1 MKDDSNS
8 FSNVIPKIGD
18 PPKGEGL
25 LEKPLE
31 LEEISSLDIVNIKTI
46 ICRDHDL
53 DINLEFHTIAGEIIQ
68 SIKIPASFISKIQNY
83 EKTGIRSE
91 LQKRLFNRS
100 QYRELVQK
108 GGIYIFCDSTNR
120 SIKRQIYVGESN
132 ELFTRLKNHEKIK
145 EGIFSS
151 IFIIT
156 SERDDIGK
164 DKLKVLESMLIRSLK
179 EHPAFEVTNTQ
190 KKTKFRVEF
199 FDEPLVKK
207 YYETIL
213 LLIEHCKL

>member
-1 MKDDSNS
+1 MEDDSNS

-31 LEEISSLDIVNIKTI
+31 PEEISSLDIVTIRTNICK
-46 ICRDHDL
+46 
-53 DINLEFHTIAGEIIQ
+53 DINSEFYTIEGEIIQ
-68 SIKIPASFISKIQNY
+68 GIKIPVTFISRIQNY
-83 EKTGIRSE
+83 ENAGIRNE
-91 LQKRLFNRS
+91 LQKRLFKRS
-100 QYRELVQK
+100 HYGELVQK
-108 GGIYIFCDSTNR
+108 GGIYIFCNSTIR

-132 ELFTRLKNHEKIK
+132 ELVTRLKNHEKIE

-151 IFIIT
+151 ILIIT

-164 DKLKVLESMLIRSLK
+164 DMLKVLESKLIRSLK
-179 EHPAFEVTNTQ
+179 KHPTFEVTNKQ
-190 KKTKFRVEF
+190 EKTKFHVEF